1 MPTPKI
7 DMNLSIEKNL
17 KIIYGEDYNLNSK
30 AEAELAEA
38 FLKIAKPKIS
48 GDELRINGVRQ
59 ALDNYYAIGESAVL
73 LHYTKS
79 AYRYLADK
87 GGKLYSN
94 VLNYINNNSGN
105 LLAQN
110 K

>member
-1 MPTPKI
+1 MATPKI

-48 GDELRINGVRQ
+48 GDELRISGLKQ
-59 ALDNYYAIGESAVL
+59 ALDNYYAVGESAFL
-73 LHYTKS
+73 LHCAKV
-79 AYRYLADK
+79 AYHYLTDK
-87 GGKLYSN
+87 GGKAYAK
-94 VLNYINNNSGN
+94 VLNYINKNSEN

>member
-38 FLKIAKPKIS
+38 FLKMAS
-48 GDELRINGVRQ
+48 GDELRISGLKQ

-73 LHYTKS
+73 LHYTKV

-87 GGKLYSN
+87 GEKLYAK
-94 VLNYINNNSGN
+94 VQNYINKNQENM
-105 LLAQN
+105 LAQ
-110 K
+110 KR

>member
-1 MPTPKI
+1 MPTSKI

-38 FLKIAKPKIS
+38 FLKMAKPKIS
-48 GDELRINGVRQ
+48 GDELRISGLKQ

-73 LHYTKS
+73 LHYTKV

-87 GGKLYSN
+87 GEKLYAK
-94 VLNYINNNSGN
+94 VQNYINKNQENM
-105 LLAQN
+105 LAQ
-110 K
+110 KR

>member
-38 FLKIAKPKIS
+38 FLKMAKPKIS
-48 GDELRINGVRQ
+48 GDELRISGLKQ
-59 ALDNYYAIGESAVL
+59 ALNNYYAIGESAVL
-73 LHYTKS
+73 LHYTKV
-79 AYRYLADK
+79 AYHYLADK
-87 GGKLYSN
+87 GEKFYAK
-94 VLNYINNNSGN
+94 VQYYINKNAEN
-105 LLAQN
+105 LLAQ
-110 K
+110 KK